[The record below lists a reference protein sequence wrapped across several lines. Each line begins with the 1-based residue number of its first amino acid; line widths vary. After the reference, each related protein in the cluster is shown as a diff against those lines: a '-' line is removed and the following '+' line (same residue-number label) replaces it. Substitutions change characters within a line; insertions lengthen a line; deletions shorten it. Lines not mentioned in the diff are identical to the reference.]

1 VTGLEFLADGRLLTA
16 GVGAVRV
23 WDVERMTS
31 ELLRGCTASKPRRS
45 FLAADRVRSRFLSVD
60 YDDSTKLSTLSSFD
74 LQSRTFREIT
84 SHGNRISAV
93 ALDSTGMIAVTGDFD
108 GVVRVGA
115 ITGEDPHLL
124 FGHTLE
130 ISSVAVSPDGKWI
143 ASGSQDGTIRLW
155 PMPEG
160 TPFHT
165 LPYEEIL
172 KRLRSFT
179 NLRVV
184 PDESSDTGYRVVV
197 GPFPGWKTLPA
208 W

>member
-1 VTGLEFLADGRLLTA
+1 ML
-16 GVGAVRV
+16 
-23 WDVERMTS
+23 
-31 ELLRGCTASKPRRS
+31 
-45 FLAADRVRSRFLSVD
+45 
-60 YDDSTKLSTLSSFD
+60 Y
-74 LQSRTFREIT
+74 
-84 SHGNRISAV
+84 
-93 ALDSTGMIAVTGDFD
+93 
-108 GVVRVGA
+108 
-115 ITGEDPHLL
+115 
-124 FGHTLE
+124 GHTLE

-172 KRLRSFT
+172 ERIRALT

-184 PDESSDTGYRVVV
+184 PDESSGTGYRVEI
-197 GPFPGWKTLPA
+197 GPFPGWAKLPE

>member
-1 VTGLEFLADGRLLTA
+1 LIV
-16 GVGAVRV
+16 
-23 WDVERMTS
+23 
-31 ELLRGCTASKPRRS
+31 
-45 FLAADRVRSRFLSVD
+45 
-60 YDDSTKLSTLSSFD
+60 
-74 LQSRTFREIT
+74 
-84 SHGNRISAV
+84 
-93 ALDSTGMIAVTGDFD
+93 VTGDLD
-108 GVVRVGA
+108 GVVRAGPV
-115 ITGEDPHLL
+115 TGEEPHLL
-124 FGHTLE
+124 FGHELDV
-130 ISSVAVSPDGKWI
+130 SSVAVSPDGKRI

-184 PDESSDTGYRVVV
+184 RDDASGTGYRVDV
-197 GPFPGWKTLPA
+197 GPFPGWKTLPV